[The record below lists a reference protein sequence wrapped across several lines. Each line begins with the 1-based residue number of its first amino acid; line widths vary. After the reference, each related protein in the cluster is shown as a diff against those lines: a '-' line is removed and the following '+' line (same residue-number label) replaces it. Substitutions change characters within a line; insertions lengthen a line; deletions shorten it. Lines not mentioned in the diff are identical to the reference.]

1 MYQIF
6 KVEKNYHN
14 SRFDKWFKN
23 NVAKIP
29 QSLIQ
34 KLIRK
39 NKIKV
44 NKKKTHTSYRVQFD
58 DLVEVFQKTEFKEYK
73 TKKNNYIPSKK
84 EISKY
89 NSFIIEDNENFI
101 VINKPRGI
109 AVQGGTKSYKNII
122 DILKKN
128 KIFQYCKPYIVHR
141 LDKETTGV
149 LIIAKNREYAQLFTS
164 LFRIRRIHKTYLA
177 IVNGIVSKKISKL
190 EDNLIYFEKNKKII
204 QKAITKVKVIKTFK
218 NYSFLELNPIT
229 GRKHQIRKQ
238 LYMAGYP
245 IIGDTKYN
253 TLNKKMS
260 KNGLLLHAHKIKFI
274 INEVKYNFEADLEEK
289 FNDFIKLKS

>member
-149 LIIAKNREYAQLFTS
+149 LIIL
-164 LFRIRRIHKTYLA
+164 
-177 IVNGIVSKKISKL
+177 KI
-190 EDNLIYFEKNKKII
+190 
-204 QKAITKVKVIKTFK
+204 
-218 NYSFLELNPIT
+218 
-229 GRKHQIRKQ
+229 
-238 LYMAGYP
+238 
-245 IIGDTKYN
+245 
-253 TLNKKMS
+253 
-260 KNGLLLHAHKIKFI
+260 
-274 INEVKYNFEADLEEK
+274 
-289 FNDFIKLKS
+289 

>member
-73 TKKNNYIPSKK
+73 TKKKNYIPSKK

-164 LFRIRRIHKTYLA
+164 LFRIRRIHKTYLT